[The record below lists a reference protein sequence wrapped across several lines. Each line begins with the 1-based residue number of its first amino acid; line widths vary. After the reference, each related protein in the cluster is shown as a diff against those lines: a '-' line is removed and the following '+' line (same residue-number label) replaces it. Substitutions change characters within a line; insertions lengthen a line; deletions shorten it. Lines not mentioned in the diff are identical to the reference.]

1 MSNAEIVCRDLVK
14 SYRIG
19 DTTVEALRGLN
30 LEVARGEFLAII
42 GSSGSGKSTLLSIL
56 AGLIPPTAGQ
66 VEVAGNNLMGMTTK
80 QRARYRSLAVGT
92 VGQQTQQ
99 NLLPYL
105 SAAENVELAMAIG
118 RGWSRKKDAASKQS
132 HAEWERA
139 IAAATA
145 SSEHKR
151 HGWAYDLLDLVGIGN
166 LAKSRP
172 NELSGGQ
179 QQRVALAV
187 ALANR
192 PRMLLAD
199 EPTGELDE
207 QTADQVLD
215 LIGHVHRELGVTC
228 VLVTHDEA
236 VVARASRT
244 VKIFNGIAAD
254 ADELRSR
261 RSRS

>member
-1 MSNAEIVCRDLVK
+1 MSNLDIICHDLVK
-14 SYRIG
+14 SYQIG
-19 DTTVEALRGLN
+19 DSEIQALRGLN
-30 LEVARGEFLAII
+30 LEVERGTFLAIV
-42 GSSGSGKSTLLSIL
+42 GASGSGKSTLLSIL
-56 AGLIPPTAGQ
+56 AGLLPPTSGR
-66 VEVAGNNLMGMTTK
+66 VEVAGNNLLGMTA
-80 QRARYRSLAVGT
+80 QERARYRSLVVGT
-92 VGQQTQQ
+92 VSQQTQQ

-105 SAAENVELAMAIG
+105 SAVENVQLAMAIG
-118 RGWSRKKDAASKQS
+118 RGWTKKKDAARAES
-132 HAEWERA
+132 HDRWDKA
-139 IAAATA
+139 IASATA
-145 SSEHKR
+145 GTD
-151 HGWAYDLLDLVGIGN
+151 HGRRDWAHDLLELVGIGN

-192 PRMLLAD
+192 PRLLLAD

-228 VLVTHDEA
+228 VLVTHDDA

-244 VKIFNGIAAD
+244 VRIFNGVAAD
-254 ADELRSR
+254 ADQLRSR
-261 RSRS
+261 RVR